1 MTQTETGARSFAP
14 AWTLERRW
22 FFQFFVSILI
32 CINNGACF
40 CFGIFSPYMK
50 QGAFKYNQSQVNA
63 VSTVGVILSYFSLPT
78 GFLYDMKGPKATLL
92 VGTVLN
98 LVGWLGMFLMFID
111 MDHPLLGKSIFVMC
125 LFYGISQFS
134 ASFYETGSVLTNLDA
149 FSCYQGRVILIQK
162 TFMGLGSSVIV
173 QIYIGF
179 FETRFSGIGPFFLFL
194 MIYSLTVGVL
204 GTIFVRLPTE
214 ATQCLGLN
222 VPDEDVIQSGG
233 GESRLFKTPFNV
245 GTGILFVSILY
256 ILGVTLLENFY
267 SMSDTSRIIIGV
279 CTIILCISFIIM
291 VVVTPSY
298 PCNVKGYLTHS
309 PAPAAVGLEGTA
321 TAASASASI
330 PPTSLLPAPAV
341 VTLPSERIP
350 TNISDVIVEV
360 PGSMNDHTGK
370 GIVSRLIS
378 RSDTEYSLEDVASR
392 REGYG
397 SDHSLSS
404 PEMENKEDKIET
416 IEIKER
422 HLSKGWSS
430 HLGDNFT
437 VESEAARQEIK
448 LNSKGLWYN
457 MRRREM
463 WLMWYVCLASWSSAT
478 VVSTNSSQIYEAMD
492 FEGYSSTLNVVFVS
506 IYGVASAMGR
516 VAVGV
521 AHPFLLRR
529 KIPVSLLFCIA
540 PVLNFIGLPLFLGM
554 PRNALVIPFFIVGLA
569 TGVSWGSTILIIKG
583 LFAPDNCGKHY
594 SALYT
599 AGIVSPLIFN
609 VALFGPIFDYHSR
622 EQGLWET
629 KQCKGRVCI
638 WIPLV
643 ACAIVNLI
651 ALPLSIYFLLRVSK
665 RGGLY

>member
-1 MTQTETGARSFAP
+1 MKETEARTPSFLP

-22 FFQFFVSILI
+22 FFQFFVTILI

-40 CFGIFSPYMK
+40 CFGIFSPYIK

-78 GFLYDMKGPKATLL
+78 GFLYDTKGPKATLL

-98 LVGWLGMFLMFID
+98 FVGWLGMFLMFINV
-111 MDHPLLGKSIFVMC
+111 DHPLLGTSIFVMC

-149 FSCYQGRVILIQK
+149 FSCYKGRVILIQK

-173 QIYIGF
+173 QIYIAF

-204 GTIFVRLPTE
+204 GTLFVRLPTE
-214 ATQCLGLN
+214 STQCLGLN
-222 VPDEDVIQSGG
+222 VPDQDVVQSGG
-233 GESRLFKTPFNV
+233 GEPRLFKAPFNV
-245 GTGILFVSILY
+245 GTVILFMCILY
-256 ILGVTLLENFY
+256 ILGMTLFENY
-267 SMSDTSRIIIGV
+267 YVLSDAGRIIIGV
-279 CTIILCISFIIM
+279 CTIILCLGFIVM

-298 PCNVKGYLTHS
+298 PCNVDGYSTHS
-309 PAPAAVGLEGTA
+309 PAAAVGSER
-321 TAASASASI
+321 ASESLSTT
-330 PPTSLLPAPAV
+330 PPTLPPAPAEA
-341 VTLPSERIP
+341 VTLPLEMLTINVTDVTIEIP
-350 TNISDVIVEV
+350 ESINPRMGREIF
-360 PGSMNDHTGK
+360 
-370 GIVSRLIS
+370 SRLIS
-378 RSDTEYSLEDVASR
+378 SGNTDYSPEGRSAR
-392 REGYG
+392 REDGL
-397 SDHSLSS
+397 SDHSPPS
-404 PEMENKEDKIET
+404 PEKEDNVDEIET
-416 IEIKER
+416 IDIRER
-422 HLSKGWSS
+422 HSAKRCSLD
-430 HLGDNFT
+430 LGNNFT
-437 VESEAARQEIK
+437 VESEAAQEEIK

-478 VVSTNSSQIYEAMD
+478 LVSSNSSQIYEAMD
-492 FEGYSSTLNVVFVS
+492 FNGYSSTVNVVFVS

-516 VAVGV
+516 VAVGI

-529 KIPVSLLFCIA
+529 KIPVSVLFCIA

-554 PRNALVIPFFIVGLA
+554 PSNALVIPFFIVGLA
-569 TGVSWGSTILIIKG
+569 TGVSWGSTILIIKD

-594 SALYT
+594 SAIYT
-599 AGIVSPLIFN
+599 AGIASPLIFN
-609 VALFGPIFDYHSR
+609 VALFGPIFDYYSR

-629 KQCKGRVCI
+629 RQCKGRVCI

-643 ACAIVNLI
+643 ACAVVNVI
-651 ALPLSIYFLLRVSK
+651 ALPLSIYFLIRVSR